1 MENLIVVALVVGSV
15 VIGLVIGA
23 RIKNRRKE

>member
-1 MENLIVVALVVGSV
+1 MENLIVAVLVVGSI
-15 VIGLVIGA
+15 VIGVVIGA

>member
-1 MENLIVVALVVGSV
+1 MENLIVVVLVVGSI
-15 VIGLVIGA
+15 VIGVVIGA

>member
-1 MENLIVVALVVGSV
+1 MENLIVVLLVLGSI

>member
-1 MENLIVVALVVGSV
+1 MENLIVVVLGLGSI